1 MLSTQD
7 KLKIVFRT
15 GTRYFVE
22 RISDRN
28 IFRDGYFA
36 AAQTTERAAESKS
49 QVTQNTGTSQTDVT
63 ANIGVPVW
71 TDDAAVGDSDACSA
85 KCYSFTIK
93 STASTDSSL
102 AFDCCACY

>member
-49 QVTQNTGTSQTDVT
+49 QVIQNTGTSQTDVT

-71 TDDAAVGDSDACSA
+71 TDDAVVGDSDACSA
-85 KCYSFTIK
+85 K
-93 STASTDSSL
+93 
-102 AFDCCACY
+102 

>member
-28 IFRDGYFA
+28 ILRDGYFA
-36 AAQTTERAAESKS
+36 AAQTTERAAES
-49 QVTQNTGTSQTDVT
+49 QVIQNTGTSQTDVT

-85 KCYSFTIK
+85 K
-93 STASTDSSL
+93 
-102 AFDCCACY
+102 